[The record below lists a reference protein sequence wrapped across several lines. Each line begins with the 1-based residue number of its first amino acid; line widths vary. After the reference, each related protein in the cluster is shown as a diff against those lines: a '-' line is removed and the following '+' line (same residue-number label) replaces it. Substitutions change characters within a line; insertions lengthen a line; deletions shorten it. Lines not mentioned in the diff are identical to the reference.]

1 MLLKDIHF
9 LMESFHNITGLPI
22 RYYYNEQLVR
32 MLPDVPPYLDP
43 VGKVLPFLAQDEHAV
58 SYHVSEDFL
67 FYGIISNEGS
77 AEEFVLG
84 PGYYTPL
91 TKNHL
96 SKIMIHSTISYQHS
110 TVFAEFITK
119 IPLISFEGFLN
130 SLCFFNFALTRKRIT
145 VEKLL
150 MTGNQFNSF
159 KEEIKNTMSK
169 NFFEND
175 TELTFHNTY
184 TLEQQII
191 EFVRTGDV
199 KRLKDLFENSVR
211 GKGGLVAKDALR
223 QEKNIFIA
231 SVTLVTR
238 AAIEGGLDIETAYH
252 LSDTYIQQSE
262 SLSRLD
268 TLSFLRQQMVF
279 DFAERV
285 AMSEIPENATF
296 ITIECIQR
304 IKKNINSNIFV
315 RKIASDLGVSAS
327 YISRRFT
334 EDMGMNLSNYIQKIK
349 MEEAKKLLAFSDKPL
364 SEISNYLSFSSQSY
378 FQNQFKKYAGET
390 PLQYRN
396 SFRNRT

>member
-1 MLLKDIHF
+1 MSLKDIYF
-9 LMESFHNITGLPI
+9 LLDSFYNITGLPI
-22 RYYYNEQLVR
+22 RYYSNEQLVR
-32 MLPDVPPYLDP
+32 MLPDIPSYLDP
-43 VGKVLPFLAQDEHAV
+43 VGKALPVLAQDEFNV

-67 FYGIISNEGS
+67 FYGKITNDGL
-77 AEEFVLG
+77 AGEFILG

-110 TVFAEFITK
+110 TLFAEFITK

-150 MTGNQFNSF
+150 MTGNHFNSF
-159 KEEIKNTMSK
+159 EADIKNKMSQ
-169 NFFEND
+169 NLYETE

-199 KRLKDLFENSVR
+199 ERLKALFENSVR

-238 AAIEGGLDIETAYH
+238 AAIEGGLDMETAYH

-279 DFAERV
+279 DFAGRV
-285 AMSEIPENATF
+285 AMNEIPEKASL
-296 ITIECIQR
+296 ITIECIQS
-304 IKKNINSNIFV
+304 IKKNINSIILV
-315 RKIASDLGVSAS
+315 SKIASDLGVSAS
-327 YISRRFT
+327 YISRRFN
-334 EDMGMNLSNYIQKIK
+334 EDMGISLSSYIHKIK
-349 MEEAKKLLAFSDKPL
+349 MEEARKLLAFSDKPL
-364 SEISNYLSFSSQSY
+364 SEISNYLCFSSQSY
-378 FQNQFKKYAGET
+378 FQNQFKKYTGET
-390 PLQYRN
+390 PLKYRN
-396 SFRNRT
+396 SFRNCT